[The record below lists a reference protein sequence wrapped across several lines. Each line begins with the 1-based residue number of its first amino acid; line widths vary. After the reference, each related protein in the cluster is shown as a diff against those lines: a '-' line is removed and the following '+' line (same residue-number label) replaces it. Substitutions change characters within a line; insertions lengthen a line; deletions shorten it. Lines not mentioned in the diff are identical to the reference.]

1 MPRIEHLPRTPMPTR
16 RDGESL
22 GAFYHRMNEW
32 ESIMRDECKRDA
44 RAIDSA
50 LSRPRISANR
60 VRTVQATLDLESI
73 HDIAQRNLVLLR
85 LLRRV
90 R

>member
-1 MPRIEHLPRTPMPTR
+1 MPTR

-32 ESIMRDECKRDA
+32 ESILRDECKRDA

-50 LSRPRISANR
+50 HSKPRISVNRVATRQTIANR
-60 VRTVQATLDLESI
+60 ESI
-73 HDIAQRNLVLLR
+73 HDIAQRNPVLLR
-85 LLRRV
+85 ILRRM